1 MDVAGS
7 RRSSRDTSPDRVKSC
22 RLHHNNNVKVPLK
35 KVQVVYYLSRS
46 GLLEHPHYLELTLP
60 ANEPLRLKDVLD
72 RLVAMRGS
80 GMPTLYSWSCKRSY
94 KRGYVWYDLA
104 ANDIIYPSEGAEYV
118 LKGSEIVEDCSE
130 RVQQAR
136 VSKRTQ
142 VIYQD
147 PGFNTS
153 RKSFHSS
160 IHREAEDFQAEY
172 EEHEE
177 EYYEDGEKTSNTS
190 STTTPHSR
198 CSRGVS
204 TGELEEDHH
213 ETKPHSQTKTVKV
226 TSVSHAPPQPSAA
239 PTEKLPQ
246 IVQIRE
252 GKDNSSKRFEE
263 GLEPESRS
271 SILLQLIACGSSA
284 VSKAAKNAPC
294 MNNGVKKKESSS
306 EIRVEREG
314 VKVSSTEEEM
324 MIKCMSENPRLLGN
338 LQLAEKE
345 YFSGSLV
352 ESRKLE
358 NQVHSE
364 AMFKKSNS
372 YNEER
377 SGKAGIGEEE
387 EGKGEEKEKKEKGGS
402 RGKCIPL
409 SSKKCSR
416 K

>member
-7 RRSSRDTSPDRVKSC
+7 RRSSRNTSPDRVKIC
-22 RLHHNNNVKVPLK
+22 RLHHNNVKPLK

-46 GLLEHPHYLELTLP
+46 GLLEHPHYLELTLS

-72 RLVAMRGS
+72 RLVAVRGS

-130 RVQQAR
+130 RVQQTR
-136 VSKRTQ
+136 VSKRSQ

-147 PGFNTS
+147 PVAFNSS
-153 RKSFHSS
+153 RRSFHSS
-160 IHREAEDFQAEY
+160 LPREGEDFQEY

-204 TGELEEDHH
+204 TGELEEDR
-213 ETKPHSQTKTVKV
+213 EPKPHPQMKTVKV
-226 TSVSHAPPQPSAA
+226 TVNHAPPPSLTPAD
-239 PTEKLPQ
+239 KLQRSEQ
-246 IVQIRE
+246 IKEANGTSI
-252 GKDNSSKRFEE
+252 RFED
-263 GLEPESRS
+263 GLEPSRS

-284 VSKAAKNAPC
+284 VSKAKNSPC
-294 MNNGVKKKESSS
+294 MSNGVKKRESSS
-306 EIRVEREG
+306 GSEISVKREA
-314 VKVSSTEEEM
+314 VKVSEEE
-324 MIKCMSENPRLLGN
+324 MIKCMSENPRFGN
-338 LQLAEKE
+338 LQSEEKE

-352 ESRKLE
+352 ESRKE
-358 NQVHSE
+358 NRVHSE
-364 AMFKKSNS
+364 AVFKKSNS

-377 SGKAGIGEEE
+377 SSKAGIAEEE
-387 EGKGEEKEKKEKGGS
+387 EEKEKEGTK
-402 RGKCIPL
+402 GKCIL
-409 SSKKCSR
+409 LTNKKCSR

>member
-7 RRSSRDTSPDRVKSC
+7 RRSSRDTSPDRVKIC
-22 RLHHNNNVKVPLK
+22 RLNHNNNVRPLK

-46 GLLEHPHYLELTLP
+46 GLLEHPHYLEITLS

-130 RVQQAR
+130 RVQQTR
-136 VSKRTQ
+136 LSKRSQ
-142 VIYQD
+142 AAYQD
-147 PGFNTS
+147 PAFNTS

-160 IHREAEDFQAEY
+160 LHREAEDFQEY
-172 EEHEE
+172 EEQE

-204 TGELEEDHH
+204 TGELEEDH
-213 ETKPHSQTKTVKV
+213 EPKPHSQIKTVKV
-226 TSVSHAPPQPSAA
+226 TVNHAPPPSPSPATSTLA
-239 PTEKLPQ
+239 DKLQ
-246 IVQIRE
+246 QKVKIKE
-252 GKDNSSKRFEE
+252 TNNSSKRFED
-263 GLEPESRS
+263 GLEPSRS

-284 VSKAAKNAPC
+284 VSKAKNAPC
-294 MNNGVKKKESSS
+294 MSNGVKKREGNS
-306 EIRVEREG
+306 EISVRKREA
-314 VKVSSTEEEM
+314 VKVSEEE
-324 MIKCMSENPRLLGN
+324 MIKCMSENPRFGN
-338 LQLAEKE
+338 LQSEEKE

-352 ESRKLE
+352 ESRKE
-358 NQVHSE
+358 NRVHSE
-364 AMFKKSNS
+364 AVLKKSNS

-377 SGKAGIGEEE
+377 SSKAGIGEEE
-387 EGKGEEKEKKEKGGS
+387 EDKEEEKEKGGS
-402 RGKCIPL
+402 KGKCIPL
-409 SSKKCSR
+409 SNKKSVR